1 MKLSDFLKT
10 KKIIF
15 RNGKVESVSSITDGD
30 IEFYELDAQ
39 KLTDIKENIVDK
51 ITEEYSEEIFLYQ
64 ILPYICNIEVDVD
77 LETFKKMT
85 ESPSVEFTYVI
96 ESIIDVVNNIFDL
109 ADRTNE
115 LTNKIEEIKE
125 KRPEIFTK
133 EETIEEKIIRLTEE
147 MNKEEDIDKKK
158 EIFRELAKL
167 YEEVENNE

>member
-15 RNGKVESVSSITDGD
+15 KNGKVETVSNITDGD

-64 ILPYICNIEVDVD
+64 ILPYICNIEVDID
-77 LETFKKMT
+77 FETFKKMT
-85 ESPSVEFTYVI
+85 ESPSVEFTYVL
-96 ESIIDVVNNIFDL
+96 ESVIDIVNNIFEL
-109 ADRTNE
+109 ADRTNT
-115 LTNKIEEIKE
+115 LTSKVDEIKE
-125 KRPEIFTK
+125 KRPELFIK
-133 EETIEEKIIRLTEE
+133 EETIEEKITRLTKE
-147 MNKEEDIDKKK
+147 MNEEKDSKKK
-158 EIFRELAKL
+158 KWLLLELAKL

>member
-10 KKIIF
+10 KKIVF
-15 RNGKVESVSSITDGD
+15 KNGKVESVSSITDGD
-30 IEFYELDAQ
+30 IEFYELNGQ
-39 KLTDIKENIVDK
+39 RLIDIKENVVDK
-51 ITEEYSEEIFLYQ
+51 ITEGYSEVKFIYE

-115 LTNKIEEIKE
+115 LTNKIDEIKE
-125 KRPEIFTK
+125 KRPELFIK
-133 EETIEEKIIRLTEE
+133 EETIEEKIIRLTKE
-147 MNKEEDIDKKK
+147 MNEEKDSKKK
-158 EIFRELAKL
+158 KTIFLELAKL
-167 YEEVENNE
+167 YEEVEKNE

>member
-15 RNGKVESVSSITDGD
+15 KNGKVETVSNITEGD

-64 ILPYICNIEVDVD
+64 ILPYICNIEVDID
-77 LETFKKMT
+77 FETFKKMT

-115 LTNKIEEIKE
+115 LTNKIDEIKE
-125 KRPEIFTK
+125 KRPELFIK
-133 EETIEEKIIRLTEE
+133 EETIEEKIIRLTKE
-147 MNKEEDIDKKK
+147 MNEEKDSKKK
-158 EIFRELAKL
+158 KTIFLELVKL
-167 YEEVENNE
+167 YEEVEKNE

>member
-15 RNGKVESVSSITDGD
+15 KNGKVETVSNITDGD

-64 ILPYICNIEVDVD
+64 ILPYICNIEVDID
-77 LETFKKMT
+77 FETFKKMT

-133 EETIEEKIIRLTEE
+133 EETIEEKIIRLTKE
-147 MNKEEDIDKKK
+147 MNEEKDSKKK
-158 EIFRELAKL
+158 KTIFLELVKL
-167 YEEVENNE
+167 YEEVEKNE